1 MTTQTT
7 HAIPQRQDISDQ
19 YKWNLADIY
28 PSENDWEA
36 DYKKVQELIGKADGF
51 KGRLGASAQTLFE
64 CLEIKAQ
71 ISLICANLYQYAR
84 LNQDLDNRQSK
95 YQALTERAA
104 MLHSQAAAAWSFVE
118 PELLTL
124 DDRTLRSLAADFPKT
139 DIYDFMIEE
148 LIRSRAH
155 IRSAEVEQLLAQ
167 SAMIA
172 RGPETIFSMLDDA
185 DMKYPAIKDEKGQE
199 VPLTRQRFARFME
212 SSDRRV
218 RRDANDAFMGAYKDH
233 INCLGASLAS
243 AVNGDIFYS
252 RARNYKSSLEM
263 ALDAHNIPM
272 AVYKSLIETT
282 ENHLEGLHRWMALRK
297 KILKLDELYPYDI
310 YNPLFP
316 EQDYE
321 IPYDDAVRQVLE
333 AVRPLG
339 EKYVSVMKQGFEKRW
354 VDVFETEGKG
364 GGAYNS
370 GNYLHHP
377 FVLMNYNDTVDNMFT
392 LAHEMGHALHSY
404 LSSRHQHYV
413 KSQYSTFVA
422 EVASTLNEGF
432 LLQYLLKKTDDPKQK
447 LFLLNRHID
456 NTKGTFFHQVQFAHF
471 ELMIHA
477 HVENGQALSPEILGQ
492 MWTDLLVKY
501 YGPTLKVDEFAQY
514 KWSRIPHFYM
524 TYYVFQYAT
533 SYAASQAILDKFL
546 SGEKGII
553 DKYLEL
559 ISSGGNDYPI
569 NQLKKCGVDMT
580 TPEPVLATIKLFGE
594 QVDEVARLAGV

>member
-7 HAIPQRQDISDQ
+7 QAIPQRQDISDK

-28 PSENDWEA
+28 TTENDWEN
-36 DYKKVQELIGKADGF
+36 DYKKVQGLIGKAGQF
-51 KGRLGASAQTLFE
+51 KGKLGQTSVTLFE
-64 CLEIKAQ
+64 CLEIKSE

-104 MLHSQAAAAWSFVE
+104 MLASQAAAAWSFVE

-124 DDRTLRSLAADFPKT
+124 DDQTLRSLAAGFPKT

-155 IRSAEVEQLLAQ
+155 IRSAEVEELLAQ

-172 RGPETIFSMLDDA
+172 RGPETIFGMLDDA

-199 VPLTRQRFARFME
+199 VQLTRQRFAKFME
-212 SSDRRV
+212 STDRRV
-218 RRDANDAFMGAYKDH
+218 RRDANDAFMGSYKEH
-233 INCLGASLAS
+233 INCIGASLAS
-243 AVNGDIFYS
+243 AINGDIFYA

-272 AVYKSLIETT
+272 SVYKSLIETT
-282 ENHLEGLHRWMALRK
+282 EHHLDGLHRWMALRK
-297 KILKLDELYPYDI
+297 KILKLDELCAYDV

-321 IPYDDAVRQVLE
+321 IPYDQAIRQVLE
-333 AVRPLG
+333 AVAPLG
-339 EKYVSVMKQGFEKRW
+339 EKYGSIMQKGFGSRW

-404 LSSRHQHYV
+404 LSSRHQPYV
-413 KSQYSTFVA
+413 KSQYSIFVA
-422 EVASTLNEGF
+422 EVASTLNEG
-432 LLQYLLKKTDDPKQK
+432 LLLKYLLDKTDDPKQK

-471 ELMIHA
+471 ELMIHE
-477 HVENGQALSPEILGQ
+477 HVESGQALSPEILGQ
-492 MWTDLLVKY
+492 MWVDLLVKY
-501 YGPTLKVDEFAQY
+501 YGPALTVDAFAQY
-514 KWSRIPHFYM
+514 KWARIPHFYM
-524 TYYVFQYAT
+524 TYYVYQYAT

-553 DKYLEL
+553 DNYLEL

-569 NQLKKCGVDMT
+569 NQLKKCGIDMT
-580 TPEPVLATIKLFGE
+580 TPEPVLSTIRLFGQ
-594 QVDEVARLAGV
+594 QVDEVERLAGM